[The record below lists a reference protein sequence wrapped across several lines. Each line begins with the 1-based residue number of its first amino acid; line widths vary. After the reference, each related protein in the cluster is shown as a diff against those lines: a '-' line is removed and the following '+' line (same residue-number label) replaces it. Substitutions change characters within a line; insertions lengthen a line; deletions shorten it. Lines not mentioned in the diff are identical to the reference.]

1 MRKLQLQFMVDEV
14 RVASS
19 CLIWSRQLRLRPR
32 TARYGSVCPTSSNF
46 VKPGPC
52 YLKGLNGRG
61 EFAA

>member
-1 MRKLQLQFMVDEV
+1 MVDEV
-14 RVASS
+14 RVASKFPDLFTPIAS
-19 CLIWSRQLRLRPR
+19 PAPNGSLGIRLPD
-32 TARYGSVCPTSSNF
+32 F